1 MGNLST
7 GDITQLED
15 GLDLLGV
22 INMIQIFTL
31 SGYLAECR
39 GLPASSQS
47 PKKRNWRNLYFLM
60 NTFAYLRRIMYD

>member
-1 MGNLST
+1 MGNQSA

-31 SGYLAECR
+31 SGDLAECR
-39 GLPASSQS
+39 GLPASS
-47 PKKRNWRNLYFLM
+47 
-60 NTFAYLRRIMYD
+60 